1 MKEKMKILFCIDSMT
16 KGGAER
22 VISNLS
28 NYLINNGYD
37 VNILTVVNSDIEYD
51 INLNVK
57 LECLEDKFINVRN
70 EKNGKIK
77 KISNFVKRIKLMKKA
92 INKINPDIIIS
103 FLPYTS
109 FITLK
114 AIKDIPTIVSIR
126 NDPKIEYSSKIYNF
140 LMKKLYPRADGFVY
154 QTEDAKQYFK
164 NIINV
169 KSAIIPNPINEQF
182 IVSQEFQGERKKE
195 IVSVGRLF
203 QQKNHQLLIESFADL
218 SDELLNYNLIIYGE
232 GEDREKLQRIIKEK
246 KLENRIFL
254 PGNIKD
260 VKEKIFDAKMFV
272 LSSDYEGMPNALMEA
287 MALGIPVIATDCP
300 CGGPKFLIDNN
311 NNGILIDVGDKEQL
325 KNAILKI
332 IKDTEF
338 SKKISHNAIEISQKL
353 APEKINKKWEDFIV
367 EIYKEIN
374 YKEKAK

>member
-1 MKEKMKILFCIDSMT
+1 MKILFCIDSMT

-218 SDELLNYNLIIYGE
+218 SDELLNYNLMG
-232 GEDREKLQRIIKEK
+232 
-246 KLENRIFL
+246 
-254 PGNIKD
+254 
-260 VKEKIFDAKMFV
+260 
-272 LSSDYEGMPNALMEA
+272 
-287 MALGIPVIATDCP
+287 C
-300 CGGPKFLIDNN
+300 
-311 NNGILIDVGDKEQL
+311 
-325 KNAILKI
+325 
-332 IKDTEF
+332 
-338 SKKISHNAIEISQKL
+338 
-353 APEKINKKWEDFIV
+353 
-367 EIYKEIN
+367 
-374 YKEKAK
+374 

>member
-1 MKEKMKILFCIDSMT
+1 MKVKMRILFCIDSMT

-37 VNILTVVNSDIEYD
+37 VNILTVINSNIEYD
-51 INLNVK
+51 INPKVN
-57 LECLEDKFINVRN
+57 LECLDDKFINVRN
-70 EKNGKIK
+70 EKSGKIK
-77 KISNFVKRIKLMKKA
+77 KIANFVKRIKLMKKA
-92 INKINPDIIIS
+92 VNKIRPDIIIS

-114 AIKDIPTIVSIR
+114 AIKNIPIIVSVR

-140 LMKKLYPRADGFVY
+140 LMKKLYPKADGFVF
-154 QTEDAKQYFK
+154 QTEDAKQYFA

-169 KSAIIPNPINEQF
+169 ESKIIPNPINEEF
-182 IVSQEFQGERKKE
+182 VANQEFQGERKKE

-203 QQKNHQLLIESFADL
+203 KQKNHQLLIDAFADL
-218 SDELLNYNLIIYGE
+218 SNELLNYKLIIYGE
-232 GEDREKLQRIIKEK
+232 GEDREKLQKIIRDK

-260 VKEKIFDAKMFV
+260 VKGKIYDAKMFI

-287 MALGIPVIATDCP
+287 MALGVPVIATNCP
-300 CGGPKFLIDNN
+300 CGGPEFLIENN
-311 NNGILIDVGDKEQL
+311 TNGILIDVGDKEQL

-332 IKDTEF
+332 IKDREF
-338 SKKISHNAIEISQKL
+338 SKKIAHNAIGISKKL
-353 APEKINKKWEDFIV
+353 APEKINKKWENFIV
-367 EIYKEIN
+367 EIYKKTN
-374 YKEKAK
+374 DKEKTK

>member
-51 INLNVK
+51 INAKVK

-77 KISNFVKRIKLMKKA
+77 KISNFIKRIKLMKKA
-92 INKINPDIIIS
+92 VNKINPDIIIS

-164 NIINV
+164 NIVNV
-169 KSAIIPNPINEQF
+169 KSEIIPNPINEQF

-203 QQKNHQLLIESFADL
+203 QQKNHQLLIDAFADL

-232 GEDREKLQRIIKEK
+232 GEERKKLQGIIKSK

-254 PGNIKD
+254 PGNIKNI
-260 VKEKIFDAKMFV
+260 KEKIYDAKMFV
-272 LSSDYEGMPNALMEA
+272 LPSDYEGMPNALMEA

-311 NNGILIDVGDKEQL
+311 NNGILIDVGDKKQL
-325 KNAILKI
+325 KKAILKI
-332 IKDTEF
+332 IKDAEF

-374 YKEKAK
+374 NKENAK